1 MMQGEYSVSLKDM
14 IEALKL
20 ENCTPDV
27 DINDIMITQNEVN
40 RPALQLAGYF
50 DYFDSSRIQIIGHVE
65 HTYMQQKGMEHSV
78 AMMERIM
85 AGSEDKG
92 QPPCIVYCREI
103 WVEDEIVALANKYR
117 VPLLRSRKATSPFM
131 AELLRGLGAELA
143 PRCSVHGVLV
153 DIYGE
158 GVLIMGESG
167 IGKSE
172 VALELIHR
180 GHRLVSDDV
189 VEIKRV
195 SDNSLIGS
203 SPDITRHFI
212 ELRGIGIIDAKAL
225 FGVES
230 VKDWQEIDLVIKLEE
245 FNKEQE
251 YDRLGLEEQYIEFL
265 DSKVVCHSIPIRPG
279 RNVAII
285 CESAAVN
292 HRQKKM
298 GYNAAVELYNRV
310 TNNLAEK
317 RKNNK

>member
-131 AELLRGLGAELA
+131 ELSL
-143 PRCSVHGVLV
+143 HQDVLFTA
-153 DIYGE
+153 Y
-158 GVLIMGESG
+158 L
-167 IGKSE
+167 
-172 VALELIHR
+172 
-180 GHRLVSDDV
+180 
-189 VEIKRV
+189 
-195 SDNSLIGS
+195 
-203 SPDITRHFI
+203 
-212 ELRGIGIIDAKAL
+212 
-225 FGVES
+225 
-230 VKDWQEIDLVIKLEE
+230 
-245 FNKEQE
+245 
-251 YDRLGLEEQYIEFL
+251 
-265 DSKVVCHSIPIRPG
+265 
-279 RNVAII
+279 
-285 CESAAVN
+285 
-292 HRQKKM
+292 
-298 GYNAAVELYNRV
+298 
-310 TNNLAEK
+310 
-317 RKNNK
+317 